1 MVSLSLYP
9 SSYLGY
15 PPPIMAGRIVGVWED
30 GNPSAFETPTSQ
42 VHRGPHPH
50 HPADRPANHHKKAP
64 RAAVP
69 LAKRKRREG
78 EELSGRSSRE
88 AVQARDRLLQ
98 AVVLQAKAGK
108 RKKVNL
114 LRKRL
119 LAILLEQQVL
129 QQPMSQRHPRR
140 QLLKIQKQL
149 KPKKECW
156 QSSQSCRKW
165 SPKSSEPRSFEIFCV
180 TGIQT
185 RIRINWRLP
194 TAFSSSLKRRS
205 HGFCMTPT
213 QRAADRD
220 LLP

>member
-185 RIRINWRLP
+185 RIRRRRTWQQL
-194 TAFSSSLKRRS
+194 FSSSSRR
-205 HGFCMTPT
+205 G
-213 QRAADRD
+213 RAC
-220 LLP
+220 